1 MIKFTKENVILLHSI
16 LSQKA
21 GSAAGVREI
30 GLLES
35 AIESAYQTF
44 DGQELYPTTEE
55 KGARMCFSLI
65 SNHAFVDGNKRI
77 GVLAL
82 MTFLELNGA
91 KISPTNEE
99 IIRMG
104 LGLAE
109 GKVGYEELLLWV
121 RENRI

>member
-77 GVLAL
+77 GILAL

-91 KISPTNEE
+91 KISPSNEE
-99 IIRMG
+99 IIRIG

-109 GKVGYEELLLWV
+109 GKVGYEELLSWV

>member
-91 KISPTNEE
+91 KISPSNEE
-99 IIRMG
+99 IIRIG

-109 GKVGYEELLLWV
+109 GKVGYEELLSWV

>member
-109 GKVGYEELLLWV
+109 GKVGYEELLSWV
-121 RENRI
+121 MENRI